1 MRDTKALRDEAT
13 RLLKEDRK
21 RPQPGVKTRYIGNPH
36 FADGG
41 AGHGDSYVYIIGPKK
56 TGPYKVGHA
65 KSVPKRLAA
74 LQTGSPV
81 RLRVWGAWRCPE
93 GTAREVE
100 QAVHKRLDWAR
111 VYGEWFDIDQ
121 PALRQVVTEMRA
133 RTLLKHGVL
142 EVNGV
147 MMEDTIAIIAADENG
162 EE

>member
-1 MRDTKALRDEAT
+1 
-13 RLLKEDRK
+13 
-21 RPQPGVKTRYIGNPH
+21 
-36 FADGG
+36 
-41 AGHGDSYVYIIGPKK
+41 
-56 TGPYKVGHA
+56 
-65 KSVPKRLAA
+65 
-74 LQTGSPV
+74 
-81 RLRVWGAWRCPE
+81 
-93 GTAREVE
+93 VE

-121 PALRQVVTEMRA
+121 PALRQVVTEVRA